1 MGTRVSPCP
10 QGQGNKWIRNMEKP
24 NGLKVVT
31 LTMSDM
37 VRQMENAIQ
46 FGDPVLI
53 QVRRCW
59 LTLSNLSSK
68 HLGPSD

>member
-1 MGTRVSPCP
+1 
-10 QGQGNKWIRNMEKP
+10 MEKP

-53 QVRRCW
+53 QDVLEAGAYTCP
-59 LTLSNLSSK
+59 LFGST
-68 HLGPSD
+68 

>member
-1 MGTRVSPCP
+1 L
-10 QGQGNKWIRNMEKP
+10 KLKYDDKP
-24 NGLKVVT
+24 RSNFAFQLKLRRCIKVVT

-53 QVRRCW
+53 QA
-59 LTLSNLSSK
+59 
-68 HLGPSD
+68 GA